1 MRAADGQ
8 QHMAWVERAGCARA
22 AGRRADALCV
32 EKKQQAFALDAE
44 VYVAGQAI
52 HGIAVE
58 RAVRDLGQA
67 IDQTVAQSADPFR
80 VLVEVRAGVFER
92 RSHAHD
98 GGDVLRTRALAALL
112 RAALDEVRQEDALT
126 GVQHAGALRPVELVR
141 GE

>member
-32 EKKQQAFALDAE
+32 EKKQQAFALDALDAE
-44 VYVAGQAI
+44 AHVAGQAI

-67 IDQTVAQSADPFR
+67 ID
-80 VLVEVRAGVFER
+80 
-92 RSHAHD
+92 
-98 GGDVLRTRALAALL
+98 
-112 RAALDEVRQEDALT
+112 
-126 GVQHAGALRPVELVR
+126 
-141 GE
+141 